1 MLLLI
6 FFTVVGY
13 FSQLMVV
20 GKYIRKICHSLQQL
34 FFITDH
40 LIIVGKR
47 DKRSA
52 KCHFCKQE
60 FEAETAA
67 EYSICA
73 YEDMRQH
80 EIKLLSDALERGG
93 WQSGP

>member
-13 FSQLMVV
+13 FSQLMVDISEYV
-20 GKYIRKICHSLQQL
+20 SQPTATI
-34 FFITDH
+34 FITDH

-67 EYSICA
+67 KYSICA

-93 WQSGP
+93 WQSGQ